1 MGKGKLMKFA
11 AYNAMS
17 HTFDAADTRL
27 KGKWNELVFSQNNQP
42 IVLELACGGGE
53 YTVGLSELY
62 PEKNYIGI
70 DIKGNRMWKGAR
82 KTTERNNVAFLRQQI
97 ELLDGY
103 FDENEVSDI
112 WIIFP
117 DPQPQLS
124 RMKKRL
130 TSPRFLAIYR
140 KFCNKNTRI
149 HLKTDSDLLYDYTKE
164 VIEEQSLT
172 IFEDL
177 PDVYLKTPVNPALA
191 IRTFYEERWL
201 KENKKIKFLSFS
213 LFKN

>member
-11 AYNAMS
+11 AYNAMP

-27 KGKWNELVFSQNNQP
+27 KGKWNELVFNSNNQP
-42 IVLELACGGGE
+42 IVLELACGGAE
-53 YTVGLSELY
+53 YTVGLSELF

-82 KTTERNNVAFLRQQI
+82 KTTERKNVAFLRQQI
-97 ELLDGY
+97 ELLDTY
-103 FDENEVSDI
+103 FDTNEVSEI

-130 TSPRFLAIYR
+130 TSPRFLDVYR
-140 KFCNKNTRI
+140 KFCSKNTRV
-149 HLKTDSDLLYDYTKE
+149 HLKTDSDLLYHYTKE
-164 VIEEQSLT
+164 VINEQSLT
-172 IFEDL
+172 TFEDL
-177 PDVYLKTPVNPALA
+177 PDVYLQSPVSPTLA

-201 KENKKIKFLSFS
+201 KENKKIKYLSFS
-213 LFKN
+213 LFQH